1 MANKVYSHSLEL
13 IVPHEYKSKIGKLME
28 DTRSYSVKSQ
38 VLILNNRSQQDS
50 IVYKWNFNTPATR
63 DIKQSEIIEKLSAEY
78 FTNYEMVV
86 T

>member
-1 MANKVYSHSLEL
+1 MANKVYAHSLEL
-13 IVPHEYKSKIGKLME
+13 IIPNEHKAKIAKLME

-38 VLILNNRSQQDS
+38 IVILNNRSQQDS
-50 IVYKWNFNTPATR
+50 IVYKWNFNTPVLR
-63 DIKQSEIIEKLSAEY
+63 DTKQSEISEKLSAEY